1 MSSRWT
7 ADALAVFG
15 KEAKTETRSRHGAL
29 TAGLFALLSVVSMS
43 FASFGER
50 PAPGLAA
57 GMLTVTLLFTA
68 VVALPRTFLVE
79 DEQGTIDLLRLTCD
93 PSAAFAGKLAYCLA
107 SGTLAS
113 WLVAGLFVTMTGV
126 DVVRPL
132 LFWSG
137 VTLLAW
143 GLAAGVSLCGAIV
156 VGAANRWI
164 LAAAVAA
171 PLLLPE
177 TFLGVGALKAGLG
190 GGSEPV
196 GVQAVAALAGWAV
209 ALAAGGPV
217 LVGQVWGLEPARR
230 GRPE

>member
-1 MSSRWT
+1 
-7 ADALAVFG
+7 
-15 KEAKTETRSRHGAL
+15 
-29 TAGLFALLSVVSMS
+29 MS

-68 VVALPRTFLVE
+68 VVALPRTFLIE

-113 WLVAGLFVTMTGV
+113 WLIAGLFVTMTGV
-126 DVVRPL
+126 DVARPG
-132 LFWSG
+132 LFWGG
-137 VTLLAW
+137 VTLLAC

-156 VGAANRWI
+156 VGASNRWI

-177 TFLGVGALKAGLG
+177 TFLGVGALRAGLG
-190 GGSEPV
+190 GGSAPV
-196 GVQAVAALAGWAV
+196 GIQAIAALTGWAV
-209 ALAAGGPV
+209 TLVAAGPV
-217 LVGQVWGLEPARR
+217 LVGQVWGLEGGRR
-230 GRPE
+230 SRTE